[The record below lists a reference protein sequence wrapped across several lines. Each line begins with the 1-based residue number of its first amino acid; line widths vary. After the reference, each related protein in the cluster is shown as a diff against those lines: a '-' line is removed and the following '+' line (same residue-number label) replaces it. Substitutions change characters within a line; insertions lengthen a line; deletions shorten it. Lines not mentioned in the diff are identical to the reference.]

1 MEYKELIFEE
11 VKPGVKMITLN
22 RPQALNAMTGNMINE
37 LLDVLDRLYTDR
49 QTRVVL
55 LTGSGRGFCG
65 GLDLHFFT
73 EFVDSTRDKALPEF
87 WYFQKRFAD
96 IFQAMRAIPQ
106 PIIAAVNGPA
116 AGGGFSLAMASD
128 IRICEPKSKFI
139 AAYINIGLSACD
151 LGCSYFLPRLVGMS
165 RSSDIMLTG
174 RQVLAEEADKIGL
187 VSKIVPFEQLIPA
200 AMEYAN
206 VMLEKSFF
214 GLSLTKE
221 LINSGT
227 DANGLADQILKENRN
242 QTLCSAFGNDMDKRI
257 KAF

>member
-1 MEYKELIFEE
+1 LTQSKNSAASETHK
-11 VKPGVKMITLN
+11 VN
-22 RPQALNAMTGNMINE
+22 RIS
-37 LLDVLDRLYTDR
+37 Y
-49 QTRVVL
+49 
-55 LTGSGRGFCG
+55 
-65 GLDLHFFT
+65 FFT
-73 EFVDSTRDKALPEF
+73 NFVESTKENALPAF
-87 WYFQKRFAD
+87 WFFQKKFSD
-96 IFQAMRAIPQ
+96 VFQLMRAIPQ

-165 RSSDIMLTG
+165 LSSDIMLTG
-174 RQVLAEEADKIGL
+174 RQVLADEADKIGL
-187 VSKIVPFEQLIPA
+187 VTKVVEFDQLLPA

-206 VMLEKSFF
+206 IMLGKSYF

-221 LINSGT
+221 LINAGT
-227 DANGLADQILKENRN
+227 DADSLGEQILKENRN
-242 QTLCSAFGNDMDKRI
+242 QTLCSAFSNDMDQVI